1 MAEAT
6 DDLALSAPGYTPA
19 QQVSYNQADFDK
31 ALQEALRRLQA
42 SGQIPADTVARPEP
56 TPGEKATR
64 ALKNKGL
71 GLSHSEQLE
80 EIYAV
85 LAYLAAGG
93 KVGA

>member
-1 MAEAT
+1 MSV

-56 TPGEKATR
+56 SPREKATA
-64 ALKNKGL
+64 ALKNLGA
-71 GLSHSEQLE
+71 GLSHAEQLAE
-80 EIYAV
+80 VYQL

-93 KVGA
+93 KVDL